1 MDKTLSRAF
10 DLLRFPMAI
19 LVVFLHIDNAPRIAV
34 MEYDWGADWWQSSY
48 YFSIIFVDNIA
59 KIAVPCFFFISGYL
73 FFKGMKV
80 FGAKDYFTKV
90 RSRLR
95 SLVVPYILWNLLAAI
110 YLYVSQGLVLRPWYL
125 NFTEP
130 ANFPLWFL
138 RDLIAVVLV
147 SPLVYLI
154 ARYLKVV
161 GSIAMAGLYV
171 AGVVPPL
178 WIFYFSSLFFFYLG
192 AYCGMTLFVPKRGG
206 KWEAVLYISATLM
219 FAATIAAYGTRTDAY
234 LMPVYLIVGVMAAIC
249 FSCRLIDKGVK
260 VIPVL
265 AASSF
270 FVYVSH
276 KLGATFVAKLLF
288 DVLPH
293 GYGTLTV
300 RFIVAPFVAAA
311 LCLAVYVAWQ
321 KLSPRS
327 LAFFVGRKR

>member
-1 MDKTLSRAF
+1 
-10 DLLRFPMAI
+10 
-19 LVVFLHIDNAPRIAV
+19 
-34 MEYDWGADWWQSSY
+34 
-48 YFSIIFVDNIA
+48 
-59 KIAVPCFFFISGYL
+59 
-73 FFKGMKV
+73 
-80 FGAKDYFTKV
+80 
-90 RSRLR
+90 
-95 SLVVPYILWNLLAAI
+95 
-110 YLYVSQGLVLRPWYL
+110 
-125 NFTEP
+125 
-130 ANFPLWFL
+130 
-138 RDLIAVVLV
+138 
-147 SPLVYLI
+147 
-154 ARYLKVV
+154 
-161 GSIAMAGLYV
+161 
-171 AGVVPPL
+171 
-178 WIFYFSSLFFFYLG
+178 
-192 AYCGMTLFVPKRGG
+192 
-206 KWEAVLYISATLM
+206 M

-234 LMPVYLIVGVMAAIC
+234 QMPVYLIVGVMAAIC